1 MLKALGVTPVK
12 ILYVEDSPD
21 HVSSMQRIADYM
33 VHELLVAA
41 TGTEGHMLM
50 QTQHPDLVLLDIN
63 LPDMNGLDLARQ
75 WRAAHCTVPIIA
87 ITSDLIRYTEA
98 QVLQAGCTALI
109 AKPVSTETMKNLFAR
124 FSR

>member
-1 MLKALGVTPVK
+1 MK

-33 VHELLVAA
+33 GHELLVAV
-41 TGTEGHMLM
+41 TGTEGGVLM
-50 QTQHPDLVLLDIN
+50 QTRHPDLVLLDIN

-75 WRAAHCTVPIIA
+75 WRAEHCTVPVIA
-87 ITSDLIRYTEA
+87 ITSDLIRYSEA

-109 AKPVSTETMKNLFAR
+109 TKPVSTETMKNLFAR